1 MHIYINYIFSSEKF
15 SSRQEEMEKV
25 EERLTRIRELQQQI
39 RIYELKLE
47 AKINWKMRERERRRN
62 QVIYFLHLFSVEILR
77 LSNSRF

>member
-1 MHIYINYIFSSEKF
+1 
-15 SSRQEEMEKV
+15 MEKV